1 MEPVLLHFE
10 SFLFLQYF
18 SAGIL
23 SYQIFWTQVHTVLH
37 TTVLLYFFFQMEPV
51 AYTHLRA
58 HETPEHLV
66 CRLLLE
72 KKNHPTETPVS
83 YTQLRAYA
91 TVMNLGGRVMLDI

>member
-37 TTVLLYFFFQMEPV
+37 TTVLLYFFFQMEP
-51 AYTHLRA
+51 YFHLHLRLA
-58 HETPEHLV
+58 ASLFVPQIRCMFFHHLFEIPA
-66 CRLLLE
+66 L
-72 KKNHPTETPVS
+72 
-83 YTQLRAYA
+83 
-91 TVMNLGGRVMLDI
+91 